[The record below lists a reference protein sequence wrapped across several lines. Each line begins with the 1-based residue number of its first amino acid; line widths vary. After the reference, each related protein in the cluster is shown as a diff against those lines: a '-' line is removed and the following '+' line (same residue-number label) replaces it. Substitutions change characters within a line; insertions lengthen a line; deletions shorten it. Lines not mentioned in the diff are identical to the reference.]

1 MLMRWQRGF
10 SLAEMAIV
18 LVIVGILMASGLG
31 ALRGQLSAQRLRE
44 SKLML
49 ERANEALLGFALAN
63 NRLPCPA
70 NNLGVESRDVVTN
83 RCVNAVP
90 AFASFG
96 DLPWQTLG
104 LPELDPWGQRLRYQ
118 VTTFAAAAPAN
129 IGDYAQR
136 NPAATPA
143 CGDAIAGQKPCFTLL
158 QSGNLVVRNFAGQSL
173 VTNAVA
179 VVFSEGGNGLGTSAQ
194 EAENRNADANF
205 VQDVQQDAPNPIVNP
220 QPVFDDVLIWIPTTI
235 LNYRL
240 TNAGRLP

>member
-1 MLMRWQRGF
+1 MLKLRGF

-18 LVIVGILMASGLG
+18 LVIIGILMASGLG
-31 ALRGQLSAQRLRE
+31 ALSSQLSSQRFRE

-49 ERANEALLGFALAN
+49 ERANEALMGFVIAN

-70 NNLGVESRDVVTN
+70 DNLGVESRNPLTN
-83 RCVNAVP
+83 RCVDAAG
-90 AFASFG
+90 AFAAFG

-104 LPELDPWGQRLRYQ
+104 LPELDPWGRRLRYQ
-118 VTTFAAAAPAN
+118 VTTFAVAAPPN

-143 CGDAIAGQKPCFTLL
+143 CGDAITGQKPCFTLS

-179 VVFSEGGNGLGTSAQ
+179 VVFSEGGNGLGTSPQ
-194 EAENRNADANF
+194 EAENRNADTNF
-205 VQDVQQDAPNPIVNP
+205 VQDVVRENPNPALNV
-220 QPVFDDVLIWIPTTI
+220 QPVFDDILIWIPTTI

-240 TNAGRLP
+240 TSAGRLP